1 MTDYRVDID
10 DRAVRAALDR
20 LIRSADDL
28 TPAMRAISETLAD
41 SAERAFDEQ
50 RDPATGQAWAP
61 LSPVTL
67 GRRRGGG
74 GRILQDTGRL
84 AASITA
90 RHGRDYAEA
99 GTNVIYGATQ
109 FFGARKGAF
118 GRSGRGPIP
127 WGDIPARPY
136 LGVGDDER
144 DEILDI
150 LRRHLLPGG
159 TGG

>member
-1 MTDYRVDID
+1 MTDYGVEID

-50 RDPATGQAWAP
+50 RDPASGTRWAP

-67 GRRRGGG
+67 GRRRGGA

-90 RHGRDYAEA
+90 NHGRDYAEA

-109 FFGARKGAF
+109 FFGARKGQF
-118 GRSGRGPIP
+118 GPRTP
-127 WGDIPARPY
+127 WGDIPARPF
-136 LGVGDDER
+136 LGMGDEER

-150 LRRHLLPGG
+150 LRRHLLPD
-159 TGG
+159 TR